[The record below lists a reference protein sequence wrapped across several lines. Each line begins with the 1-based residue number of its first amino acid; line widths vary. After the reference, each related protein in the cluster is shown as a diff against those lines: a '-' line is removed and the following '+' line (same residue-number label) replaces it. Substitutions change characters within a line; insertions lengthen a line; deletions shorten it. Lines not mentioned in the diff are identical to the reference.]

1 MLIKV
6 TLSHNLPTSP
16 TFKNPGDK
24 NYHHWQLVW
33 DGGYG
38 RPMGLHGGY
47 EVGMGK
53 KPVLTVKNGKY
64 CNYIEYY

>member
-1 MLIKV
+1 MSVFVAQWSIHRWRV
-6 TLSHNLPTSP
+6 WSSV
-16 TFKNPGDK
+16 
-24 NYHHWQLVW
+24 VW

-53 KPVLTVKNGKY
+53 KPVHTVKDNKY
-64 CNYIEYY
+64 CHYIEYY

>member
-1 MLIKV
+1 MLILLGLKGWLLRYRLNKFWPQKMV
-6 TLSHNLPTSP
+6 
-16 TFKNPGDK
+16 
-24 NYHHWQLVW
+24 VW

-53 KPVLTVKNGKY
+53 KPVLTVKNSKY
-64 CNYIEYY
+64 CNYIENY